1 MPRKRKRPGPQSMGG
16 QTVSEPSGLAMGYG
30 AVVATVGG
38 MNRTAQKAA
47 KMRDQKRLNTTRGD
61 PNNAKS

>member
-1 MPRKRKRPGPQSMGG
+1 
-16 QTVSEPSGLAMGYG
+16 MGYG